1 MVILPSLLL
10 TTAAVLCALPPVAAE
25 FKNIT
30 VDDYKLKATGFSD
43 VIKDLDKVLPIK
55 SVKQVLANTNHK
67 NPNSSPDVKNTLQA
81 FTWEDVD
88 GYDDV
93 NTRKWYPQGITT
105 TTDATDTGDYEGD
118 VATLISWHSD
128 NYNDGRRG
136 PRISFIN
143 MNKGA
148 ERAYRNVL
156 LVRPTEGGSKPNF
169 EALSGLHAGGIA
181 WYGHFLYVVATTGG
195 LLVFDMRHIYEV
207 AIGDGIGRVGN
218 ESLLTV
224 VADFLFFSVFFPN
237 IFHSRYVLPQVRAYK
252 WQPKEGVKN
261 LHFSFVAL
269 DKTSNPARSNAHP
282 SLVTGEWFPSGPGR
296 LTHWDLDESSH
307 LLKVDGDNIATASR
321 AVQHSLTKIQGSVT
335 INNKYFLTQSGGSL
349 WTFTWGD
356 GQKEHKDVF
365 SGVPEDLSYQKG
377 YGLWAQMEPPG
388 NRHVVALDLE
398 KF

>member
-1 MVILPSLLL
+1 MVVLPSLLL
-10 TTAAVLCALPPVAAE
+10 TAVAALCALPLAAAE

-30 VDDYKLKATGFSD
+30 VNDYKLKATGCSD
-43 VIKDLDKVLPIK
+43 NIKDLDKVLPIK
-55 SVKQVLANTNHK
+55 SVKQVLATTNHR
-67 NPNSSPDVKNTLQA
+67 NPDSSPDVKHTLQA

-105 TTDATDTGDYEGD
+105 TADATDTGDYEGD

-128 NYNDGRRG
+128 NYNDGKRG

-148 ERAYRNVL
+148 ERAYRNIL

-181 WYGHFLYVVATTGG
+181 WYGHYLYVVATTGG
-195 LLVFDMRHIYEV
+195 LLVFDLRHIYEV
-207 AIGDGIGRVGN
+207 AVGDGIGRVGN
-218 ESLLTV
+218 EYQ
-224 VADFLFFSVFFPN
+224 AHN
-237 IFHSRYVLPQVRAYK
+237 YRYVLPQVRAYK

-261 LHFSFVAL
+261 LHFSFVGL
-269 DKTSNPARSNAHP
+269 DKTSNPP

-321 AVQHSLTKIQGSVT
+321 AVQHSLTKIQGSIM

-349 WTFTWGD
+349 WTFTWED
-356 GQKEHKDVF
+356 GQEGYKDVF

-377 YGLWAQMEPPG
+377 YGLWAQMEMPG

>member
-1 MVILPSLLL
+1 MVILHSLLL
-10 TTAAVLCALPPVAAE
+10 TTAAALCALAPVAAE

-30 VDDYKLKATGFSD
+30 VDDYKLKASGYSD
-43 VIKDLDKVLPIK
+43 IIQDLDKVLPIK
-55 SVKQVLANTNHK
+55 SVKQVLETTNHK

-81 FTWEDVD
+81 FTWEDAN

-93 NTRKWYPQGITT
+93 NTRKWYPQGISTT
-105 TTDATDTGDYEGD
+105 ADATDTGDYEGD

-128 NYNDGRRG
+128 NYNGGKRG
-136 PRISFIN
+136 ARISFIN

-169 EALSGLHAGGIA
+169 EALSDLHAGGIA

-207 AIGDGIGRVGN
+207 AIGDGIGRVGDKYQAHN
-218 ESLLTV
+218 Y
-224 VADFLFFSVFFPN
+224 
-237 IFHSRYVLPQVRAYK
+237 RYVLPQVRTYE

-261 LHFSFVAL
+261 LHFSFVGL
-269 DKTSNPARSNAHP
+269 DKTSNPA
-282 SLVTGEWFPSGPGR
+282 SLVTGEWFPIGPGR
-296 LTHWDLDESSH
+296 LTHWDLDESSR

-321 AVQHSLTKIQGSVT
+321 AVQHSLTNIQGSIT
-335 INNKYFLTQSGGSL
+335 INNKYFLTQSKGSL
-349 WTFTWGD
+349 WTFTWED

>member
-1 MVILPSLLL
+1 MVPFPSVLL
-10 TTAAVLCALPPVAAE
+10 TTAAALCALTPALAE

-30 VDDYKLKATGFSD
+30 VDDYQLKATGYTD
-43 VIKDLDKVLPIK
+43 IIADLDKVLPIK

-67 NPNSSPDVKNTLQA
+67 NPNSSPDVKNSIQA
-81 FTWEDVD
+81 FTWEDVK

-105 TTDATDTGDYEGD
+105 TADATDAGNYEGD
-118 VATLISWHSD
+118 IATLISWHSD
-128 NYNDGRRG
+128 KYNDGKRG
-136 PRISFIN
+136 ARISFIN
-143 MNKGA
+143 MNSRA

-156 LVRPTEGGSKPNF
+156 LVKPTEGGAKPDF

-207 AIGDGIGRVGN
+207 SVGDGIGRVGN
-218 ESLLTV
+218 GYQ
-224 VADFLFFSVFFPN
+224 AYN
-237 IFHSRYVLPQVRAYK
+237 YRYVLPQVRAYK

-261 LHFSFVAL
+261 LHFSFVSL
-269 DKTSNPARSNAHP
+269 DKTSNPA

-296 LTHWDLDESSH
+296 VTHWDLDQGSH

-321 AVQHSLTKIQGSVT
+321 AVQHSITNIQGSIT
-335 INNKYFLTQSGGSL
+335 INNKYFLTQSSGSL
-349 WTFTWGD
+349 WTFSWGN
-356 GQKEHKDVF
+356 GQKEHKGVF
-365 SGVPEDLSYQKG
+365 SGVPEDLSYQNG
-377 YGLWAQMEPPG
+377 YGLWSLMEPPG
-388 NRHVVALDLE
+388 NRHVVALDLG